1 MISGA
6 VGAVTGE
13 VLAEAFNPIADL
25 RAEIYAEHPNF
36 DALSKA
42 DQWSILQSK
51 TDTHR
56 KAWKLV
62 SAITGG
68 VFGGNANVAYQAA
81 DTAIENNYVHVVLAA
96 MTIGYIGYVGYQVGS
111 AIYDGDYEEALK
123 TLGIEVVTFAVGGV
137 VAKGAVAGGKIA
149 FRFVGSTKTYA
160 TVAEALSAAYEKT
173 PGLKLCMKSAHNK
186 IITVFERFEGTSV
199 GQKLGEWDARL
210 AGRGVVADFEAPVV
224 ELESKKFIP
233 KGWDRA
239 EDFTF
244 KGRTNKVYQRDDLI
258 DLNRVDDLGKTNI
271 ERMRSGKPPISSD
284 GTPINL
290 HHTIQEMDGPILE
303 ITQSMHKENHGLL
316 HIWPNKAAQQHG
328 SVNGTLRRE
337 VLPEINRTE
346 FSSWRSAYWQNRVKD
361 LTSK

>member
-173 PGLKLCMKSAHNK
+173 PGLKLCMHLQHFLRFLLAQMFVQPVPQTISQRK
-186 IITVFERFEGTSV
+186 IGMRFYPSP
-199 GQKLGEWDARL
+199 LSFL
-210 AGRGVVADFEAPVV
+210 
-224 ELESKKFIP
+224 
-233 KGWDRA
+233 
-239 EDFTF
+239 
-244 KGRTNKVYQRDDLI
+244 KGRT
-258 DLNRVDDLGKTNI
+258 RVCWHRL
-271 ERMRSGKPPISSD
+271 
-284 GTPINL
+284 
-290 HHTIQEMDGPILE
+290 
-303 ITQSMHKENHGLL
+303 
-316 HIWPNKAAQQHG
+316 
-328 SVNGTLRRE
+328 
-337 VLPEINRTE
+337 
-346 FSSWRSAYWQNRVKD
+346 
-361 LTSK
+361 